1 MPDYLKG
8 KGVPYEPAAA
18 YGEDPSGM
26 ASPPSCG
33 EDPNSMAATN
43 RGAAGGYGGSLV
55 PKDGGSIE
63 AEREQG
69 YSPRPD

>member
-8 KGVPYEPAAA
+8 KDVPYEQAAA
-18 YGEDPSGM
+18 YGKDPSGM
-26 ASPPSCG
+26 SNAPPCG

-43 RGAAGGYGGSLV
+43 RGAIGGYGGSMV
-55 PKDGGSIE
+55 PKDGGSTE

-69 YSPRPD
+69 YSPQPD